1 MDEFMR
7 NQNESAQPAG
17 PDWSNKNKAS
27 EPVREIHHHHYDRRG
42 GFWRLFVGFF
52 IIILGLALLAQNTG
66 WFGSLDV
73 WGFFARL
80 WPVFIIIA
88 GLSMLSRGGW
98 VGGLITFAVVV
109 LIGGLIVA
117 ALIGAPER
125 EAEVQ
130 TFDIARGEGA
140 KVAEVSV
147 SFGAG
152 TLKMQGGSASLVS
165 GRLDSSFADL
175 KTSSEVDGDTQ
186 YVSLETDGNFRGVYR
201 KNQNN
206 LAVDLNS
213 DVPTNID
220 IDSGASDLNIDLSS
234 VNVTEF
240 TVDTG
245 ASSLDLILG
254 DKAANASVSVDAGA
268 SSINITLPRSLG
280 ARLNAEGGLSSR
292 NFQDFRSLGGGR
304 YESENYASAAKKVEI
319 NIDAGVSSLNVGWK

>member
-1 MDEFMR
+1 ME
-7 NQNESAQPAG
+7 NQTGFIPSSGPA
-17 PDWSNKNKAS
+17 P
-27 EPVREIHHHHYDRRG
+27 EPPKEPKETVREIHHHHYDRRG

-88 GLSMLSRGGW
+88 GFSMLSAVGW
-98 VGGLITFAVVV
+98 GVGGLITFAVVV

-165 GRLDSSFADL
+165 GQLESS
-175 KTSSEVDGDTQ
+175 
-186 YVSLETDGNFRGVYR
+186 
-201 KNQNN
+201 
-206 LAVDLNS
+206 
-213 DVPTNID
+213 
-220 IDSGASDLNIDLSS
+220 
-234 VNVTEF
+234 
-240 TVDTG
+240 
-245 ASSLDLILG
+245 
-254 DKAANASVSVDAGA
+254 
-268 SSINITLPRSLG
+268 
-280 ARLNAEGGLSSR
+280 
-292 NFQDFRSLGGGR
+292 
-304 YESENYASAAKKVEI
+304 
-319 NIDAGVSSLNVGWK
+319 